1 MKLAT
6 VVGARPQFIKAAT
19 VTRAIHAFNESSTG
33 GRSKKAI
40 EEVLIHTGQHYDYRM
55 NQVFFE
61 ELELPRPQYH
71 LEVGSASHGRQTA
84 LMLERIEAVLQKERP
99 DVVVVYG
106 DTNSTLAGALSGAK
120 LNLRV
125 AHVEA
130 GLRSYNRAM
139 PEEVNRVLTDHL
151 SAFLFCPTTQAIRN
165 LVREGITNGR
175 KRLVRNVGDVMYDS
189 ILHYSKLAQKRS
201 TILKDLALFTPNS
214 TLRDPNYYLA
224 TLHRAENTDNHKR
237 LRSILRALR
246 GIGQSMPVILPLHPR
261 TRKMLKAYHLM
272 QDTRGLRIIEPVSYL
287 DMLQLM
293 KYARVILTD
302 SGGVQKEAF
311 WLKVPCITLRE
322 ETEWV
327 ETVKSGW
334 NVLAGPGVKE
344 IVEAASRAGGR
355 KRNKRGTRLFG
366 DGNASRKIMQCLM
379 KSM

>member
-1 MKLAT
+1 
-6 VVGARPQFIKAAT
+6 
-19 VTRAIHAFNESSTG
+19 
-33 GRSKKAI
+33 
-40 EEVLIHTGQHYDYRM
+40 
-55 NQVFFE
+55 
-61 ELELPRPQYH
+61 
-71 LEVGSASHGRQTA
+71 
-84 LMLERIEAVLQKERP
+84 
-99 DVVVVYG
+99 
-106 DTNSTLAGALSGAK
+106 
-120 LNLRV
+120 
-125 AHVEA
+125 
-130 GLRSYNRAM
+130 
-139 PEEVNRVLTDHL
+139 
-151 SAFLFCPTTQAIRN
+151 
-165 LVREGITNGR
+165 
-175 KRLVRNVGDVMYDS
+175 
-189 ILHYSKLAQKRS
+189 
-201 TILKDLALFTPNS
+201 
-214 TLRDPNYYLA
+214 
-224 TLHRAENTDNHKR
+224 
-237 LRSILRALR
+237 
-246 GIGQSMPVILPLHPR
+246 
-261 TRKMLKAYHLM
+261 LKAYHLM